1 MSKERLV
8 VIGNGMA
15 GARLVDDLFSRGGGE
30 RFDVVMFGDEPCGNY
45 NRILLSSVLS
55 RSHKPSDIFI
65 NPMSWYAAKGI
76 TLHAGTRVDQIDVGA
91 KRVTAA
97 GGLVERYDKLVIAT
111 GSSPVI
117 PPLENARDEHGV
129 FKQGVFVFRTL
140 DDCERI
146 MQCAATSRRAAVI
159 GGGLLGLEAA
169 RGLLNWGLETHVIHL
184 MPHLMEAQ
192 LDAGAADVL
201 RRQFDQM
208 GLVTHL
214 ATRTTALAGNG
225 RVKGLEFADGAPLE
239 CDLVVIAA
247 GIRPNTKLAVEAG
260 LDVKRGIVVG
270 DDLGCIAGGRP
281 APDVFAV
288 GECAEHR
295 GRVYGLVAPL
305 WEQTARLAERLSGRN
320 PDAVYVGSTVSTKLK
335 VMGVDLAVM
344 GDKNPVGDDDEVVSY
359 SEPSR
364 GIYKKLIVR
373 DDRLVGAIILGD
385 GAVVPSLLQ
394 AFASGLPL
402 TENRADILFLQPA
415 VPVSRGPEA
424 AAMTPDSARICDC
437 NGVSKAQIVEAV
449 LSGARSVQAVC
460 DVTRASTGCGSCRPE
475 VEAIVALACKGIEKT
490 TAPDDFAPAVTV
502 PNPVAQDSVAQ
513 DLVAQDL
520 VAQDFSPAIDPS
532 APSITLNKIERY
544 KREKDG
550 LDVEGDIQRFVRDGW
565 EAIDE
570 ADRERLK
577 WLGVFFRRQ
586 TPGRFM
592 MRIRMPN
599 GFTNADQI
607 SVIADLSRECG
618 TGFVDLTTRQQVQL
632 RGFGVGDLSHIW
644 ERLNAVDL
652 VSLQTGMDNIRNVI
666 GCPVAG
672 LTDDELF
679 DASRAVREF
688 NEAFLRNKAFT
699 NLPRKFNVAITGCTE
714 NCTHGETQDLSLT
727 PAIKI
732 IGGEEVKGFNIAVGG
747 KIGSGGL
754 RPATPLGVFCRPE
767 DAASL
772 CSHITLLFRD
782 HGPRRARNRA
792 RLAFLIEEWGIDRF
806 RSELERRVGGRLLP
820 QGRDARTN
828 RHHDHLGISRQKQPG
843 LCAVGLNVPVGRITS
858 DQLTGLARVARRYGT
873 GDVRIT
879 TSQNV
884 IIPNVAEGVLPQM
897 TSEPLLRELRHD
909 PSDMMRGV
917 VSCTG
922 IDYCHMALI
931 ETKELA
937 LKTARELD
945 ERLGGKG
952 RKLLTMHWSGCPAG
966 CGNHTGADIG
976 LLGKNVKIG
985 DQIVDAVDVFVGGQ
999 SGPNAKAGT
1008 KILEDVPCS
1017 DLPRV
1022 LEQVLPY
1029 VTNKRP
1035 GRNAKKDVFVGVPAK
1050 A

>member
-1 MSKERLV
+1 MNKERLV

-15 GARLVDDLFSRGGGE
+15 GARFVEDLFGRGGAS
-30 RFDVVMFGDEPCGNY
+30 RFDVAMFGDEPCGNY

-55 RSHKPSDIFI
+55 RSHKTDDIFI
-65 NPMSWYAAKGI
+65 NPMSWYSSKGI
-76 TLHAGTRVDQIDVGA
+76 TLHAGTRVEQIDLRQ
-91 KRVTAA
+91 KQVTAA
-97 GGLVERYDKLVIAT
+97 GALSEPYDKLIIAT

-117 PPLENARDEHGV
+117 PPLAHVRDEHGM

-146 MQCAATSRRAAVI
+146 MQYAATARRAAVI

-184 MPHLMEAQ
+184 MPHLMDMQ
-192 LDAGAADVL
+192 LDPGAADVL
-201 RRQFDQM
+201 RRQFDEM
-208 GLVTHL
+208 GLATHL
-214 ATRTTALAGNG
+214 ATRTTGVLGNG
-225 RVKGLEFADGAPLE
+225 HVEGLEFADGDPLA

-247 GIRPNTKLAVEAG
+247 GIRPNAKIAADAG
-260 LDVKRGIVVG
+260 LKVNRGIVVG
-270 DDLGCIAGGRP
+270 DDLGCFAGD
-281 APDVFAV
+281 AALPDVFAV

-305 WEQTARLAERLSGRN
+305 WEQTARLADRLSGRN
-320 PDAVYVGSTVSTKLK
+320 PDAVYVGSSISTKLK

-344 GDKNPVGDDDEVVSY
+344 GDKEPVGDDDEVISY

-373 DDRLVGAIILGD
+373 NDRLAGAIILGD

-394 AFASGLPL
+394 TFASGMPL
-402 TENRADILFLQPA
+402 AENRAELLFLSSAPA
-415 VPVSRGPEA
+415 VARGPRA
-424 AAMTPDSARICDC
+424 AAATPDSARICDC
-437 NGVSKAQIVEAV
+437 NDVSKAQIIEAV

-460 DVTRASTGCGSCRPE
+460 DATRASTGCGSCRPE
-475 VEAIVALACKGIEKT
+475 VEAIVALACRGIEKA
-490 TAPDDFAPAVTV
+490 TAPEDFGPVVTAMV
-502 PNPVAQDSVAQ
+502 ATQDTLAQDS
-513 DLVAQDL
+513 
-520 VAQDFSPAIDPS
+520 SPAIFNP
-532 APSITLNKIERY
+532 APGAGPDITLNKIERY
-544 KREKDG
+544 KRDKDG
-550 LDVEGDIQRFVRDGW
+550 LDVEADIQRFARDGW

-570 ADRERLK
+570 SDRERLK

-599 GFTNADQI
+599 GFTNAEQI
-607 SVIADLSRECG
+607 RVIAELSRDCG

-632 RGFGVGDLSHIW
+632 RGFAVGDLPHIW

-679 DASRAVREF
+679 DASSVVRDF
-688 NEAFLRNKAFT
+688 NDAFLRNKAFT

-732 IGGEEVKGFNIAVGG
+732 VAGEEVKGFNITVGG

-767 DAASL
+767 DAAAL
-772 CSHITLLFRD
+772 CSHITLIFRD
-782 HGPRRARNRA
+782 YGPRRARNRA
-792 RLAFLIEEWGIDRF
+792 RLAFLIDEWGIDRF
-806 RSELERRVGGRLLP
+806 RQELQRRVGERLLP
-820 QGRDARTN
+820 PGRDARTT
-828 RHHDHLGISRQKQPG
+828 RHHDHLGISRQKQAG
-843 LCAVGLNVPVGRITS
+843 FCAVGLNVPVGRITAPQMS
-858 DQLTGLARVARRYGT
+858 DLARVARQYGN

-884 IIPNVAEGVLPQM
+884 IIPNVAETLLPEM

-909 PSDMMRGV
+909 PSNMMRGV

-937 LKTARELD
+937 LKTARALE
-945 ERLGGKG
+945 ERLGSGT
-952 RKLLTMHWSGCPAG
+952 KLLTMHWSGCPAG
-966 CGNHTGADIG
+966 CGNHAGSDIG
-976 LLGKNVKIG
+976 LLGKNAKIG
-985 DQIVDAVDVFVGGQ
+985 DEIVDAVDVFVGGQ

-1022 LEQVLPY
+1022 LEQVIPY
-1029 VTNKRP
+1029 ITNKRAA
-1035 GRNAKKDVFVGVPAK
+1035 RSMKRDVTVSVAAK

>member
-1 MSKERLV
+1 
-8 VIGNGMA
+8 MA
-15 GARLVDDLFSRGGGE
+15 GARFVDDLLVRGGGD

-55 RSHKPSDIFI
+55 RSHKPDDIFI
-65 NPMSWYAAKGI
+65 NPMSWYTAKGI
-76 TLHAGTRVDQIDVGA
+76 TLHAGKRVEQIDLARKHVI
-91 KRVTAA
+91 AA
-97 GGLVERYDKLVIAT
+97 GGLSERYDKLIVAT
-111 GSSPVI
+111 GSSPMI
-117 PPLENARDEHGV
+117 PPLTNVRDEGGV

-146 MQCAATSRRAAVI
+146 MRCAATARRAAVI

-192 LDAGAADVL
+192 LDPGAADVL
-201 RRQFDQM
+201 RRQFEQM

-214 ATRTTALAGNG
+214 ATRTTAVTGNG
-225 RVKGLEFADGAPLE
+225 HVSGLEFADGVTLA

-260 LDVKRGIVVG
+260 LTVNRGIVVG
-270 DDLGCIAGGRP
+270 DDLGCFVAGN
-281 APDVFAV
+281 AASDVFAV

-305 WEQTARLAERLSGRN
+305 WEQTARLADRLSGRN
-320 PDAVYVGSTVSTKLK
+320 PKAVYLGSSVSTKLK

-344 GDKNPVGDDDEVVSY
+344 GDKDPVGEDDEVVSY

-373 DDRLVGAIILGD
+373 NDRLAGAIILGD

-394 AFASGLPL
+394 TFASGAAL
-402 TENRADILFLQPA
+402 TENRADILFVPPA
-415 VPVSRGPEA
+415 ALPKRGPDVA
-424 AAMTPDSARICDC
+424 ATTPDTARICDC
-437 NGVSKAQIVEAV
+437 NDVSKAQIIEAV
-449 LSGARSVQAVC
+449 LKGARSVQAVC

-475 VEAIVALACKGIEKT
+475 VEAIVSLACRGIE
-490 TAPDDFAPAVTV
+490 TAGMPDVAAGPASFADVVTQ
-502 PNPVAQDSVAQ
+502 PVSDAPPDPQI
-513 DLVAQDL
+513 
-520 VAQDFSPAIDPS
+520 SPA
-532 APSITLNKIERY
+532 ITLNKIERY
-544 KREKDG
+544 KRDKDG

-570 ADRERLK
+570 SDRERLK
-577 WLGVFFRRQ
+577 WLGVFFRKQ

-599 GFTNADQI
+599 GFTNAEQL
-607 SVIADLSRECG
+607 SVIAELSRECG

-632 RGFGVGDLSHIW
+632 RGFAVGDLPHIW
-644 ERLNAVDL
+644 ERLNDVDL

-679 DASRAVREF
+679 DASRVVREF

-727 PAIKI
+727 PAVKI
-732 IGGEEVKGFNIAVGG
+732 VGGDEVKGFNIAVGG

-767 DAASL
+767 DAAGL
-772 CSHITLLFRD
+772 CSHITLMFRD
-782 HGPRRARNRA
+782 YGPRRARNRA
-792 RLAFLIEEWGIDRF
+792 RLAFLVEEWGIDKF
-806 RSELERRVGGRLLP
+806 RRELERRVGERLLP

-843 LCAVGLNVPVGRITS
+843 MCAVGLNVPVGRITA
-858 DQLTGLARVARRYGT
+858 DQLSGLARVARRYGN
-873 GDVRIT
+873 GEVRIT

-884 IIPNVAEGVLPQM
+884 IVPNVSESALPEM

-945 ERLGGKG
+945 ERLGRGK
-952 RKLLTMHWSGCPAG
+952 KMLTMHWSGCPAG

-985 DQIVDAVDVFVGGQ
+985 DEIVDAVDVFVGGQ

-1022 LEQVLPY
+1022 LEQVIPY
-1029 VTNKRP
+1029 VTNKRGVRSP
-1035 GRNAKKDVFVGVPAK
+1035 KKDVTVGVPAK

>member
-1 MSKERLV
+1 MSKQRLV
-8 VIGNGMA
+8 VIGNGMT
-15 GARLVDDLFSRGGGE
+15 GARVVDDLFARGGGD

-55 RSHKPSDIFI
+55 RSHKPDDIFI
-65 NPMSWYAAKGI
+65 NPLPWYAAKGI
-76 TLHAGTRVDQIDVGA
+76 TLHSGMRVEQIDVHT
-91 KRVTAA
+91 KHVKAA
-97 GGLVERYDKLVIAT
+97 GGLSERYDTLIIAT

-117 PPLENARDEHGV
+117 PPIANVRDEQGA

-146 MQCAATSRRAAVI
+146 MRCAETARSAAVI

-184 MPHLMEAQ
+184 MPHLMETQ
-192 LDAGAADVL
+192 LDPGAADVL
-201 RRQFDQM
+201 RRQLEQM

-214 ATRTTALAGNG
+214 ATRTTAVLGHG
-225 RVKGLEFADGAPLE
+225 HVEGLQFADGAPLA
-239 CDLVVIAA
+239 CDLVVMAA
-247 GIRPNTKLAVEAG
+247 GIRPNATIAADAG
-260 LDVKRGIVVG
+260 LKVNRGIVVG
-270 DDLGCIAGGRP
+270 DDLGCFIDDAP
-281 APDVFAV
+281 APGVFAV

-305 WEQTARLAERLSGRN
+305 WEQAARLADRLSGRT
-320 PDAVYVGSTVSTKLK
+320 PEAVYVGSSVSTKLK

-344 GDKNPVGDDDEVVSY
+344 GDKEPVGEDDEVVSY

-373 DDRLVGAIILGD
+373 NDRLAGAIILGD

-394 AFASGLPL
+394 TFASGMLL
-402 TENRADILFLQPA
+402 TDNRSEALFLSTSGA
-415 VPVSRGPEA
+415 IVRR
-424 AAMTPDSARICDC
+424 PDGAGSMPDTTRICDC
-437 NGVSKAQIVEAV
+437 NDVSKAQIIEAV
-449 LSGARSVQAVC
+449 LGGARSVQAVC
-460 DVTRASTGCGSCRPE
+460 DATRASTGCGSCRPE
-475 VEAIVALACKGIEKT
+475 VEAIVALACQGIEQS
-490 TAPDDFAPAVTV
+490 TAPENFGSTVTPVPVARDVTPAASMTAPA
-502 PNPVAQDSVAQ
+502 
-513 DLVAQDL
+513 
-520 VAQDFSPAIDPS
+520 
-532 APSITLNKIERY
+532 ITLNKIERY
-544 KREKDG
+544 KRDKDG
-550 LDVEGDIQRFVRDGW
+550 LDVEADIQQFVRDGW
-565 EAIDE
+565 EAIDD

-599 GFTNADQI
+599 GFTNAKQL
-607 SVIADLSRECG
+607 SVVAELSRDCG
-618 TGFVDLTTRQQVQL
+618 TGFIDLTTRQQVQL
-632 RGFGVGDLSHIW
+632 RGFAVGDLPHIW
-644 ERLNAVDL
+644 ERLSAVDL
-652 VSLQTGMDNIRNVI
+652 VSLQTGMDNIRNVV

-672 LTDDELF
+672 LTGDELF
-679 DASRAVREF
+679 DASGVVREF

-699 NLPRKFNVAITGCTE
+699 NLPRKFNVAITGCIE

-732 IGGEEVKGFNIAVGG
+732 IAGEEVKGFNIAVGG

-767 DAASL
+767 DAAAL
-772 CSHITLLFRD
+772 CSQITLIFRD
-782 HGPRRARNRA
+782 YGPRRARNRA
-792 RLAFLIEEWGIDRF
+792 RLAFLIDEWGADRF
-806 RSELERRVGGRLLP
+806 RQELERRVGMRLLP
-820 QGRDARTN
+820 EGRDVRTN
-828 RHHDHLGISRQKQPG
+828 RHHDHLGISRQKESG
-843 LCAVGLNVPVGRITS
+843 LCTVGLNVPVGRITAE
-858 DQLTGLARVARRYGT
+858 QIFGLARVAQQYGS

-884 IIPNVAEGVLPQM
+884 IIPNVAERLLPEM
-897 TSEPLLRELRHD
+897 TSEPLLRELRYD
-909 PSDMMRGV
+909 PSAMMRGV

-937 LKTARELD
+937 LKTARDLD
-945 ERLGGKG
+945 ARLGSGK
-952 RKLLTMHWSGCPAG
+952 KLLTMHWSGCPAG

-985 DQIVDAVDVFVGGQ
+985 DEIVDAVDVFVGGRP
-999 SGPNAKAGT
+999 GPNARPGM

-1022 LEQVLPY
+1022 LEQVIPY
-1029 VTNKRP
+1029 VSNKDAS
-1035 GRNAKKDVFVGVPAK
+1035 RNMKKDVTVSVAAK

>member
-15 GARLVDDLFSRGGGE
+15 GARLVDDLFARGGAS

-55 RSHKPSDIFI
+55 RSHKADDIFI
-65 NPMSWYAAKGI
+65 NPMSWYASKGI
-76 TLHAGTRVDQIDVGA
+76 TLHAGSRVEQIDLHE

-97 GGLVERYDKLVIAT
+97 GGLVERYDTLIIAT
-111 GSSPVI
+111 GSSPLI
-117 PPLENARDEHGV
+117 PPLANVRDEHGV
-129 FKQGVFVFRTL
+129 FKDGVFVFRTL

-146 MQCAATSRRAAVI
+146 MRSAETARRAAVI

-192 LDAGAADVL
+192 LDPGAADVL
-201 RRQFDQM
+201 RRQFEQM

-214 ATRTTALAGNG
+214 ATRTTSVLGNG
-225 RVKGLEFADGAPLE
+225 HVAGLAFADGDPLE

-247 GIRPNTKLAVEAG
+247 GIRPNTKLAVDAG
-260 LDVKRGIVVG
+260 LNVKRGIVVG
-270 DDLGCIAGGRP
+270 DDLGCFVGETA

-305 WEQTARLAERLSGRN
+305 WEQTARLADRLSGRN
-320 PDAVYVGSTVSTKLK
+320 PDAVYLGSAVSTKLK

-344 GDKNPVGDDDEVVSY
+344 GDKEPVGEDDEVISY

-373 DDRLVGAIILGD
+373 NDRLAGAIILGD

-394 AFASGLPL
+394 TFASGLPL
-402 TENRADILFLQPA
+402 NENRAELLFVSSGPA
-415 VPVSRGPEA
+415 VARRSDEA
-424 AAMTPDSARICDC
+424 AAVPDTTRICDC
-437 NGVSKAQIVEAV
+437 NDVSKAQIIEAV

-460 DVTRASTGCGSCRPE
+460 DATRASTGCGSCRPE
-475 VEAIVALACKGIEKT
+475 VEAIVALACRGIET
-490 TAPDDFAPAVTV
+490 TTIPEDFGAAVT
-502 PNPVAQDSVAQ
+502 
-513 DLVAQDL
+513 
-520 VAQDFSPAIDPS
+520 VAQDFLGAEALAKAANPGS
-532 APSITLNKIERY
+532 APDITLNKIERY

-550 LDVEGDIQRFVRDGW
+550 LDVEADIQRFVRDGW

-599 GFTNADQI
+599 GFTNAAQL
-607 SVIADLSRECG
+607 SAIAELSRDCG
-618 TGFVDLTTRQQVQL
+618 TGFVDITTRQQIQL
-632 RGFGVGDLSHIW
+632 RGFAVGDLPRIW
-644 ERLNAVDL
+644 QRLNAVDL

-672 LTDDELF
+672 LTGDELF
-679 DASRAVREF
+679 DASHVVRDF

-727 PAIKI
+727 PAIKVI
-732 IGGEEVKGFNIAVGG
+732 AGEEAKGFNIAVGG

-754 RPATPLGVFCRPE
+754 RPATPLDVFCRPE
-767 DAASL
+767 DAAGL
-772 CSHITLLFRD
+772 CSHITLIFRD
-782 HGPRRARNRA
+782 YGARRARNRA
-792 RLAFLIEEWGIDRF
+792 RLAFLIDEWGIERF
-806 RSELERRVGGRLLP
+806 RKELERRVGGRLLP
-820 QGRDARTN
+820 QGRDARTT
-828 RHHDHLGISRQKQPG
+828 RHHDHLGISRQKQSG
-843 LCAVGLNVPVGRITS
+843 LCAVGLNVPVGRITA
-858 DQLTGLARVARRYGT
+858 DQMLDLGRVAASYGN

-879 TSQNV
+879 TGQNV
-884 IIPNVAEGVLPQM
+884 IIPNVAESRLPEM

-909 PSDMMRGV
+909 PSNMMRGV

-937 LKTARELD
+937 LKTARALD
-945 ERLGGKG
+945 ERLGSSK
-952 RKLLTMHWSGCPAG
+952 KLLTMHWSGCPAG
-966 CGNHTGADIG
+966 CGNHTGSDIG

-985 DQIVDAVDVFVGGQ
+985 DEIVDAVDVFVGGR

-1022 LEQVLPY
+1022 LEQVIPY
-1029 VTNKRP
+1029 VTNKRKNP
-1035 GRNAKKDVFVGVPAK
+1035 TKDVIVGVPAQ

>member
-15 GARLVDDLFSRGGGE
+15 GARFVDDLFRRGGGD

-55 RSHKPSDIFI
+55 RSHKADDIFI
-65 NPMSWYAAKGI
+65 NPMSWYASRGI
-76 TLHAGTRVDQIDVGA
+76 TLHAGRRVERIDLGA
-91 KRVTAA
+91 KHVVADDA
-97 GGLVERYDKLVIAT
+97 LAERYDKLLIAT

-117 PPLENARDEHGV
+117 PPFANVRDEHGA

-146 MQCAATSRRAAVI
+146 MQSASTARRAAVI

-184 MPHLMEAQ
+184 MPHLMETQ
-192 LDAGAADVL
+192 LDPGAADVL
-201 RRQFDQM
+201 RRQFEQM
-208 GLVTHL
+208 GLSTHL
-214 ATRTTALAGNG
+214 ATRTTAILGNG
-225 RVKGLEFADGAPLE
+225 HVQGLEFADGNRLE

-247 GIRPNTKLAVEAG
+247 GIRPNASLAAGAG
-260 LDVKRGIVVG
+260 LRVNRGIVVG
-270 DDLGCIAGGRP
+270 DDLACFAGDTSL
-281 APDVFAV
+281 PDVFAV

-305 WEQTARLAERLSGRN
+305 WEQTARLADRLSGRD
-320 PDAVYVGSTVSTKLK
+320 PAAVYLGSTVSTKLK

-344 GDKNPVGDDDEVVSY
+344 GDKEPIDEDDEVVSY

-364 GIYKKLIVR
+364 GVYKKLIVR
-373 DDRLVGAIILGD
+373 NDRLAGAIILGD

-394 AFASGLPL
+394 TFASGTTLH
-402 TENRADILFLQPA
+402 ENRADILFAPPA
-415 VPVSRGPEA
+415 APAARGSEA
-424 AAMTPDSARICDC
+424 AASTPDTARICDC
-437 NGVSKAQIVEAV
+437 NDVSKAQIIEAV
-449 LSGARSVQAVC
+449 LGGARSVQAVC

-475 VEAIVALACKGIEKT
+475 VEAIVTLAWRGLET
-490 TAPDDFAPAVTV
+490 TVAPEDFASAVTMPVAGLNSAPAAAAPD
-502 PNPVAQDSVAQ
+502 
-513 DLVAQDL
+513 
-520 VAQDFSPAIDPS
+520 
-532 APSITLNKIERY
+532 ITLNKIERY
-544 KREKDG
+544 KRDKDG
-550 LDVEGDIQRFVRDGW
+550 LDVEADIQRFVLDGW

-570 ADRERLK
+570 SDRERLK

-599 GFTNADQI
+599 GFTNADQLNT
-607 SVIADLSRECG
+607 IADLSRECG

-632 RGFGVGDLSHIW
+632 RGFAVGDLPQIW
-644 ERLNAVDL
+644 ERLTAVDL

-672 LTDDELF
+672 LTEDELF
-679 DASRAVREF
+679 DASHVVREF
-688 NEAFLRNKAFT
+688 NQAFLRNKAFT

-727 PAIKI
+727 PAIKVI
-732 IGGEEVKGFNIAVGG
+732 AGEEVRGFNIAIGG

-767 DAASL
+767 DAAGL
-772 CSHITLLFRD
+772 CSHITLIFRD
-782 HGPRRARNRA
+782 YGPRRARNRA
-792 RLAFLIEEWGIDRF
+792 RLAFLVEEWGIDKF
-806 RSELERRVGGRLLP
+806 RRELERRVGGRLLP
-820 QGRDARTN
+820 QGRDARTS
-828 RHHDHLGISRQKQPG
+828 RHHDHLGISRQKQSG
-843 LCAVGLNVPVGRITS
+843 MCTVGLNVPVGRITA
-858 DQLTGLARVARRYGT
+858 DQLAGLARVARRYGN
-873 GDVRIT
+873 GEVRVT

-884 IIPNVAEGVLPQM
+884 IVPHVPEHLLADL
-897 TSEPLLRELRHD
+897 TREPLLGELRHD
-909 PSDMMRGV
+909 PPDMMRGL

-937 LKTARELD
+937 MKTARELD
-945 ERLGGKG
+945 GRLGSG

-985 DQIVDAVDVFVGGQ
+985 DEIVDAVDVFVGGQ

-1022 LEQVLPY
+1022 LEQVIPY
-1029 VTNKRP
+1029 VNKRAAR
-1035 GRNAKKDVFVGVPAK
+1035 GMKKDVLAGVAAK

>member
-15 GARLVDDLFSRGGGE
+15 GARFVDDLFGRGGRS

-55 RSHKPSDIFI
+55 RSHKPDDIFI
-65 NPMSWYAAKGI
+65 NPMSWYAARNI
-76 TLHAGTRVDQIDVGA
+76 TLHAGKRVERIDVRA
-91 KRVTAA
+91 KQVVA
-97 GGLVERYDKLVIAT
+97 GDGLTEQYDKLIIAT

-117 PPLENARDEHGV
+117 PPLANVRDEHGT

-146 MQCAATSRRAAVI
+146 MRSAAIARTAAVI

-192 LDAGAADVL
+192 LDPGAADVL
-201 RRQFDQM
+201 RRQFEQM
-208 GLVTHL
+208 GLSTHL
-214 ATRTTALAGNG
+214 ATRTTGILGNG
-225 RVKGLEFADGAPLE
+225 HVEGLEFADGSRLA

-247 GIRPNTKLAVEAG
+247 GIRPNATLAADAG
-260 LDVKRGIVVG
+260 LKVNRGIVVG
-270 DDLGCIAGGRP
+270 DDLACCAGDVP
-281 APDVFAV
+281 VSDVFAV

-305 WEQTARLAERLSGRN
+305 WEQTARLADRLSGRN
-320 PDAVYVGSTVSTKLK
+320 PDAVYVGSSVSTKLK

-344 GDKNPVGDDDEVVSY
+344 GDKEPVGEDDEVVSY
-359 SEPSR
+359 SEPAR

-373 DDRLVGAIILGD
+373 NDRLAGAIILGD

-394 AFASGLPL
+394 TFASGLPVHD
-402 TENRADILFLQPA
+402 NRAEILFTP
-415 VPVSRGPEA
+415 A
-424 AAMTPDSARICDC
+424 AAAIRGRHDAKTTPDSARICDC
-437 NGVSKAQIVEAV
+437 NDVSKAQIIEAV
-449 LSGARSVQAVC
+449 LGGARSVQAVC

-475 VEAIVALACKGIEKT
+475 VEAIVTLACQGLETAIAPEDFGPVVTTLVAADDAGPALAI
-490 TAPDDFAPAVTV
+490 PD
-502 PNPVAQDSVAQ
+502 
-513 DLVAQDL
+513 
-520 VAQDFSPAIDPS
+520 
-532 APSITLNKIERY
+532 ITLNKVERI
-544 KREKDG
+544 KRDKDG
-550 LDVEGDIQRFVRDGW
+550 LDVEADVQRFVRDGW
-565 EAIDE
+565 EAIE
-570 ADRERLK
+570 ESDRERLK

-599 GFTNADQI
+599 GFTNAEQL
-607 SVIADLSRECG
+607 SVIAELSRECG

-632 RGFGVGDLSHIW
+632 RGFAVGDLPHIW
-644 ERLNAVDL
+644 ERMTAVDL

-672 LTDDELF
+672 LTEDELF
-679 DASRAVREF
+679 DASRVVSEF
-688 NEAFLRNKAFT
+688 NQVFLRNKAFT

-732 IGGEEVKGFNIAVGG
+732 IAGEEVKGFNIAIGG

-767 DAASL
+767 DAAGL
-772 CSHITLLFRD
+772 CSHITLMFRD
-782 HGPRRARNRA
+782 YGPRRARNRA
-792 RLAFLIEEWGIDRF
+792 RLAFLVEEWGIDKF
-806 RSELERRVGGRLLP
+806 RRELERRVGERLLP
-820 QGRDARTN
+820 QGRDARTS
-828 RHHDHLGISRQKQPG
+828 RHHDHLGISRQKQSG
-843 LCAVGLNVPVGRITS
+843 MCSVGLNVPVGRITA
-858 DQLTGLARVARRYGT
+858 DQLSGVARIARRYGN
-873 GDVRIT
+873 GDARIT

-884 IIPNVAEGVLPQM
+884 IIPNVPEHVLPQM

-909 PSDMMRGV
+909 PTDMMRGL

-937 LKTARELD
+937 MKTARELD
-945 ERLGGKG
+945 ERLGPGK
-952 RKLLTMHWSGCPAG
+952 RLLTMHWSGCPAG

-985 DQIVDAVDVFVGGQ
+985 DEIVDAVDVFVGGQ

-1008 KILEDVPCS
+1008 RILEDVPCS

-1022 LEQVLPY
+1022 LEQVIPY
-1029 VTNKRP
+1029 VSNKR
-1035 GRNAKKDVFVGVPAK
+1035 GARSLKKDVIVGVPAK

>member
-15 GARLVDDLFSRGGGE
+15 GARLAADVLSRGGGS
-30 RFDVVMFGDEPCGNY
+30 RFDMAIFGDEPCGNY

-55 RSHKPSDIFI
+55 RSHKPEDIFI
-65 NPMSWYAAKGI
+65 NPLSWYAAKNI
-76 TLHAGTRVDQIDVGA
+76 TLHAGTQVEQIDLRA
-91 KRVTAA
+91 KRVIAT
-97 GGLVERYDKLVIAT
+97 GGVSERYDKLVIAT
-111 GSSPVI
+111 GSSAMI
-117 PPLENARDEHGV
+117 PPLANARDEQGV
-129 FKQGVFVFRTL
+129 LKPGVFVFRTL

-146 MQCAATSRRAAVI
+146 MRSATTARRAAVI

-184 MPHLMEAQ
+184 MPHLMDAQ

-214 ATRTTALAGNG
+214 ATRTTGVLGTGHVTGLA
-225 RVKGLEFADGAPLE
+225 FADGDPLE

-247 GIRPNTKLAVEAG
+247 GIRPNTKLAVDAG
-260 LDVKRGIVVG
+260 LKVNRGIVVG
-270 DDLGCIAGGRP
+270 DDLACSLADSP

-305 WEQTARLAERLSGRN
+305 WEQTARLADRLSGRN
-320 PDAVYVGSTVSTKLK
+320 PDAVYLGSSVSTKLK

-344 GDKNPVGDDDEVVSY
+344 GEKEPIGDDDEVVSY

-373 DDRLVGAIILGD
+373 NDRLVGAIVLGD

-394 AFASGLPL
+394 TFASGLPL
-402 TENRADILFLQPA
+402 SESRADVIFVPPA
-415 VPVSRGPEA
+415 APVLRGSDA
-424 AAMTPDSARICDC
+424 AAATSDSARICDC
-437 NGVSKAQIVEAV
+437 NSVSKAQIIEAV

-460 DVTRASTGCGSCRPE
+460 DLTRACTGCGSCRPE
-475 VEAIVALACKGIEKT
+475 VEAIVALACKGIERT
-490 TAPDDFAPAVTV
+490 IAAEDFSTVVTAPPA
-502 PNPVAQDSVAQ
+502 AAE
-513 DLVAQDL
+513 
-520 VAQDFSPAIDPS
+520 QDFSPAATPD
-532 APSITLNKIERY
+532 ITLNKIERF

-550 LDVEGDIQRFVRDGW
+550 LDVEADIQRFASDGW
-565 EAIDE
+565 ESIGDS
-570 ADRERLK
+570 DRERLK

-599 GFTNADQI
+599 GFTNAEQL

-618 TGFVDLTTRQQVQL
+618 TGFVDITTRQQIQL
-632 RGFGVGDLSHIW
+632 RGFGMSDLAHIW
-644 ERLNAVDL
+644 DRLHAVDL

-679 DASRAVREF
+679 DASPVVRQF

-699 NLPRKFNVAITGCTE
+699 NLPRKLNVAITGCTE

-732 IGGEEVKGFNIAVGG
+732 IDGGEVKGFNIAVGG
-747 KIGSGGL
+747 KVGSGGL
-754 RPATPLGVFCRPE
+754 RPATPLGVFCRLE

-772 CSHITLLFRD
+772 CSHITLIFRD
-782 HGPRRARNRA
+782 YGPRKARNRA
-792 RLAFLIEEWGIDRF
+792 RLAFLVEDWGIDRF
-806 RSELERRVGGRLLP
+806 RSELERRVGGRLLQ
-820 QGRDARTN
+820 QGRDARTT
-828 RHHDHLGISRQKQPG
+828 RHQDHLGISRQKQPG

-858 DQLTGLARVARRYGT
+858 EQLSGLARVARRYGT

-884 IIPNVAEGVLPQM
+884 IVTNVPERMLPEM
-897 TSEPLLRELRHD
+897 TSEPLLRELKHD

-937 LKTARELD
+937 LKTALELD
-945 ERLGGKG
+945 SRLGKGKT
-952 RKLLTMHWSGCPAG
+952 LLTMHWSGCPAG

-985 DQIVDAVDVFVGGQ
+985 DEIIDAVDVFK
-999 SGPNAKAGT
+999 SGT
-1008 KILEDVPCS
+1008 KILDDVPCS
-1017 DLPRV
+1017 DLSRV

-1029 VTNKRP
+1029 VTNKR
-1035 GRNAKKDVFVGVPAK
+1035 GARNPKKDVFVSVAANP
-1050 A
+1050 

>member
-1 MSKERLV
+1 
-8 VIGNGMA
+8 
-15 GARLVDDLFSRGGGE
+15 
-30 RFDVVMFGDEPCGNY
+30 VMFGDEPCGNY

-55 RSHKPSDIFI
+55 RSHKPDDIVI
-65 NPMSWYAAKGI
+65 NPLSWYAAKGI
-76 TLHAGTRVDQIDVGA
+76 TLHAGRRVEQIDVRA
-91 KRVTAA
+91 KQVKAA
-97 GGLVERYDKLVIAT
+97 DGLSERYDTLIIAT

-117 PPLENARDEHGV
+117 PPLANVRDERGA

-146 MQCAATSRRAAVI
+146 MRCAETARRAAVI

-192 LDAGAADVL
+192 LDPGAADVL
-201 RRQFDQM
+201 RRQFEQM

-214 ATRTTALAGNG
+214 ATRTTAVLGNG
-225 RVKGLEFADGAPLE
+225 DVTGLEFADGTPLE

-247 GIRPNTKLAVEAG
+247 GIRPNARIAADAG
-260 LDVKRGIVVG
+260 LKVNRGIVVG
-270 DDLGCIAGGRP
+270 DDLGCFVGDSP
-281 APDVFAV
+281 APGVFAV

-305 WEQTARLAERLSGRN
+305 WEQTARLADRLSGRN
-320 PDAVYVGSTVSTKLK
+320 PDAVYVGSSVSTKLK

-344 GDKNPVGDDDEVVSY
+344 GDKEPVGEDDEVVSY

-373 DDRLVGAIILGD
+373 NDRLAGAIILGD

-394 AFASGLPL
+394 TFASGTPL
-402 TENRADILFLQPA
+402 TENRSEVLFASASGA
-415 VPVSRGPEA
+415 VVRGPDA
-424 AAMTPDSARICDC
+424 VASVPDTARICDC
-437 NGVSKAQIVEAV
+437 NDVSKAQIIEAV

-475 VEAIVALACKGIEKT
+475 VEAIVALACQGIETARTPEDFGTTVTALMPAIAQAPPT
-490 TAPDDFAPAVTV
+490 TAPD
-502 PNPVAQDSVAQ
+502 
-513 DLVAQDL
+513 
-520 VAQDFSPAIDPS
+520 
-532 APSITLNKIERY
+532 ITLNKIERY

-550 LDVEGDIQRFVRDGW
+550 LDVQEDIQRFIRDGW
-565 EAIDE
+565 ESIGE
-570 ADRERLK
+570 SDRERLK

-586 TPGRFM
+586 TPGKFM

-599 GFTNADQI
+599 GFTNAEQI
-607 SVIADLSRECG
+607 NVIAELSRECG

-632 RGFGVGDLSHIW
+632 RGFAVDDLPHIW
-644 ERLNAVDL
+644 ERLSAVDL
-652 VSLQTGMDNIRNVI
+652 VSLQTGMDNIRNVV

-679 DASRAVREF
+679 DASRVVREF
-688 NEAFLRNKAFT
+688 NDAFLRNKAFT
-699 NLPRKFNVAITGCTE
+699 NLPRKFNVAITGCME

-727 PAIKI
+727 PAIKVI
-732 IGGEEVKGFNIAVGG
+732 AGEEVKGFNIAVGG

-754 RPATPLGVFCRPE
+754 RPATPLGVFCRPD
-767 DAASL
+767 DAAAL
-772 CSHITLLFRD
+772 CSHITLMFRD
-782 HGPRRARNRA
+782 YGPRRARNRA
-792 RLAFLIEEWGIDRF
+792 RLAFLIDEWGIDRF
-806 RSELERRVGGRLLP
+806 RQELERRVGERLLP
-820 QGRDARTN
+820 QGRDARTT
-828 RHHDHLGISRQKQPG
+828 RHHDHLGISRQKESG

-858 DQLTGLARVARRYGT
+858 DQMFALARVAQRYGT

-884 IIPNVAEGVLPQM
+884 IIPNVPEPVLSQM
-897 TSEPLLRELRHD
+897 TTEPLLRELPHD

-945 ERLGGKG
+945 ARLGSGK
-952 RKLLTMHWSGCPAG
+952 KLLTMHWSGCPAG

-985 DQIVDAVDVFVGGQ
+985 DDIVDAVDVFVGGRT
-999 SGPNAKAGT
+999 GPNAKAGT

-1022 LEQVLPY
+1022 LEQVIPY
-1029 VTNKRP
+1029 VTNKRAV
-1035 GRNAKKDVFVGVPAK
+1035 RNMKKDVTVSVAAK

>member
-15 GARLVDDLFSRGGGE
+15 GARFVDDLFSRGGAD

-55 RSHKPSDIFI
+55 RSHKAGDIFI
-65 NPMSWYAAKGI
+65 NPMSWYAEKGI
-76 TLHAGTRVDQIDVGA
+76 TLHAGARVEQIDVTT

-97 GGLVERYDKLVIAT
+97 GGLSEHYDTLVIAT
-111 GSSPVI
+111 GSSPII
-117 PPLENARDEHGV
+117 PPLANARDENGA
-129 FKQGVFVFRTL
+129 FKHGVFVFRTL

-146 MQCAATSRRAAVI
+146 MQCAATAKRAAVI

-184 MPHLMEAQ
+184 APHLMEAQ

-201 RRQFDQM
+201 RRQFEQM

-214 ATRTTALAGNG
+214 ATRTTAIRGNG
-225 RVKGLEFADGAPLE
+225 HVQGLEFADGNVLDS
-239 CDLVVIAA
+239 DLVVIAA
-247 GIRPNTKLAVEAG
+247 GIRPNTALAADAG

-270 DDLGCIAGGRP
+270 DDLRCAMAGQP
-281 APDVFAV
+281 VDVFAV

-305 WEQTARLAERLSGRN
+305 WEQTARLADRLSGRN
-320 PDAVYVGSTVSTKLK
+320 PDAAYVGSSVSTKLK

-344 GDKNPVGDDDEVVSY
+344 GEKEPVGDDDEVVSY

-373 DDRLVGAIILGD
+373 NDRLVGAIVLGD

-394 AFASGLPL
+394 TFASGLPL
-402 TENRADILFLQPA
+402 SASRADVIFLP
-415 VPVSRGPEA
+415 PVAPVLRGPDLA
-424 AAMTPDSARICDC
+424 ATTPDTAQICDC
-437 NGVSKAQIVEAV
+437 NGVSKAQLIEAV
-449 LSGARSVQAVC
+449 LGGARSVQAVC
-460 DVTRASTGCGSCRPE
+460 DITRASTGCGSCRPE
-475 VEAIVALACKGIEKT
+475 VEAIVALACQGLETTIAAEDFST
-490 TAPDDFAPAVTV
+490 VVTAP
-502 PNPVAQDSVAQ
+502 PVAQE
-513 DLVAQDL
+513 
-520 VAQDFSPAIDPS
+520 FSPAP
-532 APSITLNKIERY
+532 APTITLNKIERF

-550 LDVEGDIQRFVRDGW
+550 LDVEADIERFAADGW
-565 EAIDE
+565 ETIGDS
-570 ADRERLK
+570 DRERLK

-599 GFTNADQI
+599 GFTNADQLNT
-607 SVIADLSRECG
+607 IADLSRERG
-618 TGFVDLTTRQQVQL
+618 TGFVDITTRQQIQL
-632 RGFGVGDLSHIW
+632 RGFGMGDLAHIW
-644 ERLNAVDL
+644 DRLSAVDL

-666 GCPVAG
+666 GCAVAG

-679 DASRAVREF
+679 DASRVVREF
-688 NEAFLRNKAFT
+688 NDAFLRNKAFT
-699 NLPRKFNVAITGCTE
+699 NLPRKLNVAITGCTE

-732 IGGEEVKGFNIAVGG
+732 IDGQEVKGFNIAIGG

-767 DAASL
+767 DAATL
-772 CSHITLLFRD
+772 CSHITLIFRD
-782 HGPRRARNRA
+782 YGPRKARNRA
-792 RLAFLIEEWGIDRF
+792 RLAFLVEEWGIERF
-806 RSELERRVGGRLLP
+806 RGELERRTGSRLLQ
-820 QGRDARTN
+820 QGRDARTT

-843 LCAVGLNVPVGRITS
+843 LCTVGLNVPVGRITS
-858 DQLTGLARVARRYGT
+858 EQLSSLARVAQRYGT

-879 TSQNV
+879 TGQNV
-884 IIPNVAEGVLPQM
+884 IVTNVPERMLPEM

-945 ERLGGKG
+945 ARLGTGK
-952 RKLLTMHWSGCPAG
+952 KLLTMHWSGCPAG

-985 DQIVDAVDVFVGGQ
+985 DEIIDAVDVFVGGQ
-999 SGPNAKAGT
+999 TGPNAKAGT

-1022 LEQVLPY
+1022 LEQVIPY
-1029 VTNKRP
+1029 VTNKR
-1035 GRNAKKDVFVGVPAK
+1035 GARNAKKDVLVSVAAK

>member
-1 MSKERLV
+1 MSRQRLV

-15 GARLVDDLFSRGGGE
+15 GARIVEDLFARGGAD
-30 RFDVVMFGDEPCGNY
+30 RYDVVMFGDEPCGNY

-55 RSHKPSDIFI
+55 RSHKPDDIFI
-65 NPMSWYAAKGI
+65 NPMSWYAARGV
-76 TLHAGTRVDQIDVGA
+76 TLHAGNRVEQIDVHA
-91 KRVTAA
+91 KRVMAA
-97 GGLVERYDKLVIAT
+97 DGLSEPFDTLIIAT

-117 PPLENARDEHGV
+117 PPLANVRDDQGV

-146 MQCAATSRRAAVI
+146 MQCAGTARRAAVI

-184 MPHLMEAQ
+184 MPHLMETQ
-192 LDAGAADVL
+192 LDPGAADVL
-201 RRQFDQM
+201 RRQLEQM

-214 ATRTTALAGNG
+214 ATRTKSVLGNG
-225 RVKGLEFADGAPLE
+225 HVSGLEFADGAPLE

-247 GIRPNTKLAVEAG
+247 GIRPNATLAANAG
-260 LDVKRGIVVG
+260 LRVNRGIVVG
-270 DDLGCIAGGRP
+270 DDLGCFIADSP
-281 APDVFAV
+281 APGVFAV

-305 WEQTARLAERLSGRN
+305 WEQTARLADRLSGRN
-320 PDAVYVGSTVSTKLK
+320 PEAVYVGSSVSTKLK

-344 GDKNPVGDDDEVVSY
+344 GDKEPVGEDDEVVSY

-373 DDRLVGAIILGD
+373 NDRLVGAIILGD

-394 AFASGLPL
+394 TFASGMPL
-402 TENRADILFLQPA
+402 TQNRSEVLFLSTAGA
-415 VPVSRGPEA
+415 VVRTPDA
-424 AAMTPDSARICDC
+424 AASLPDTARICDC
-437 NGVSKAQIVEAV
+437 NDVSKAQIIEAV
-449 LSGARSVQAVC
+449 LSGARSLQGVC

-475 VEAIVALACKGIEKT
+475 VEAIVTLACRGIEKAS
-490 TAPDDFAPAVTV
+490 APDEFGAAVTT
-502 PNPVAQDSVAQ
+502 PMRA
-513 DLVAQDL
+513 
-520 VAQDFSPAIDPS
+520 VAQDFNPAGKSPD
-532 APSITLNKIERY
+532 ITLNKIERY

-550 LDVEGDIQRFVRDGW
+550 LDVEADIHRFVRDGW
-565 EAIDE
+565 EAIE
-570 ADRERLK
+570 ESDRERLK

-599 GFTNADQI
+599 GFTNAGQL
-607 SVIADLSRECG
+607 STIAELSRDCG

-632 RGFGVGDLSHIW
+632 RGFAVGDLPHIW
-644 ERLNAVDL
+644 ERLSAVDL

-672 LTDDELF
+672 LTNDELF
-679 DASRAVREF
+679 DASSVVRDF

-732 IGGEEVKGFNIAVGG
+732 IAGEEVNGFNIAVGG

-754 RPATPLGVFCRPE
+754 RPATPLGVFCRPQE
-767 DAASL
+767 AAAL
-772 CSHITLLFRD
+772 CSHITLMFRD
-782 HGPRRARNRA
+782 YGPRRARNRA
-792 RLAFLIEEWGIDRF
+792 RLAFLIEEWGVDRF
-806 RSELERRVGGRLLP
+806 RQELERRVGDRLLP
-820 QGRDARTN
+820 PGRDARTT
-828 RHHDHLGISRQKQPG
+828 RHHDHLGISRQKEPG
-843 LCAVGLNVPVGRITS
+843 LCAVGLNVPVGRITA
-858 DQLTGLARVARRYGT
+858 DQMFALARLAQRYGT

-884 IIPNVAEGVLPQM
+884 IVPNVPESALPEM
-897 TSEPLLRELRHD
+897 TAEPLLGELRHD
-909 PSDMMRGV
+909 PSAMMRGV

-945 ERLGGKG
+945 ARLGAGK
-952 RKLLTMHWSGCPAG
+952 KLLTMHWSGCPAG

-985 DQIVDAVDVFVGGQ
+985 DAIVDAVDVFVGGG

-1008 KILEDVPCS
+1008 KIMEDVPCS

-1022 LEQVLPY
+1022 LEQVIPY
-1029 VTNKRP
+1029 VTNKRAAR
-1035 GRNAKKDVFVGVPAK
+1035 GMKKDVTVSVAVK

>member
-15 GARLVDDLFSRGGGE
+15 GARFVDDLLSRGGSD
-30 RFDVVMFGDEPCGNY
+30 RFDVAMFGDEPCGNY

-55 RSHKPSDIFI
+55 RSHKADDIFI

-76 TLHAGTRVDQIDVGA
+76 TLHAGNRVERIDLAA
-91 KRVTAA
+91 KRVVAS
-97 GGLVERYDKLVIAT
+97 GGLSEQYDKLVIAT

-117 PPLENARDEHGV
+117 PPLANLRDENDA

-146 MQCAATSRRAAVI
+146 MRCAATARRAAVI

-192 LDAGAADVL
+192 LDSGAADVL
-201 RRQFDQM
+201 RRQFEQM

-214 ATRTTALAGNG
+214 GTRTTAVRGNG
-225 RVKGLEFADGAPLE
+225 HVAGLEFEDGVSLE

-247 GIRPNTKLAVEAG
+247 GIRPNTKLALDAG
-260 LDVKRGIVVG
+260 LTVNRGIVVG
-270 DDLGCIAGGRP
+270 DDLGCFVAGNA

-305 WEQTARLAERLSGRN
+305 WEQTAKLADRLSGRN
-320 PDAVYVGSTVSTKLK
+320 AAAVYGGSAVSTKLK

-344 GDKNPVGDDDEVVSY
+344 GDKEPVGEDDEVVSY

-373 DDRLVGAIILGD
+373 NDRLAGAIILGD
-385 GAVVPSLLQ
+385 GGIVPSLLQ
-394 AFASGLPL
+394 TFASGMPL
-402 TENRADILFLQPA
+402 TENRAEVLFAP
-415 VPVSRGPEA
+415 PA
-424 AAMTPDSARICDC
+424 AAPRRSDAATTPDTARICDC
-437 NGVSKAQIVEAV
+437 NDVSKAQIIEAV
-449 LSGARSVQAVC
+449 LNGARSVQAVC
-460 DVTRASTGCGSCRPE
+460 DATRASTGCGSCRPE
-475 VEAIVALACKGIEKT
+475 VEAIVTLACQGIEKT
-490 TAPDDFAPAVTV
+490 GTADIAAAPASF
-502 PNPVAQDSVAQ
+502 A
-513 DLVAQDL
+513 DLVTQL
-520 VAQDFSPAIDPS
+520 PAEGPPELQHGTPDV
-532 APSITLNKIERY
+532 TLNKIERY
-544 KREKDG
+544 KRDKDG
-550 LDVEGDIQRFVRDGW
+550 LDVEADIERFVRDGW

-570 ADRERLK
+570 SDRERLK

-599 GFTNADQI
+599 GFTNADQL
-607 SVIADLSRECG
+607 SVIAELSRECG
-618 TGFVDLTTRQQVQL
+618 TGFVDLTTRQQIQL
-632 RGFGVGDLSHIW
+632 RGFAVGDLPYIW
-644 ERLNAVDL
+644 QRLNDVEL

-679 DASRAVREF
+679 DASRVVREF
-688 NEAFLRNKAFT
+688 TEAFLRNKAFT

-727 PAIKI
+727 PAIKV
-732 IGGEEVKGFNIAVGG
+732 IGGDEVKGFNIAVGG

-767 DAASL
+767 DAAGL
-772 CSHITLLFRD
+772 CSHITLMFRD
-782 HGPRRARNRA
+782 YGPRRARNRA

-806 RSELERRVGGRLLP
+806 RRELERRVGARLMS
-820 QGRDARTN
+820 QGRDARTV

-843 LCAVGLNVPVGRITS
+843 MCAVGLNVPVGRITA
-858 DQLTGLARVARRYGT
+858 DQLSGLAGVARRYGN

-884 IIPNVAEGVLPQM
+884 IVPNVSESALSEMVG
-897 TSEPLLRELRHD
+897 EPLLRELRHD

-945 ERLGGKG
+945 ERLGRGK
-952 RKLLTMHWSGCPAG
+952 KLLTMHWSGCPAG

-985 DQIVDAVDVFVGGQ
+985 NDIVDAVDLFVGGQ

-1008 KILEDVPCS
+1008 KILEDVPCG

-1022 LEQVLPY
+1022 LEQLIPY
-1029 VTNKRP
+1029 VTNKR
-1035 GRNAKKDVFVGVPAK
+1035 GARTGKKDVTASVAAK